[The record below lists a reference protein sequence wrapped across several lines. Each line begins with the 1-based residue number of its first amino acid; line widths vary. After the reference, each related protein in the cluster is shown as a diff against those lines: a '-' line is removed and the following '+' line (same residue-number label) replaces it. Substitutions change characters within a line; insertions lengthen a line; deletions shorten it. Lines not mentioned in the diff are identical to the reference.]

1 MNDQNFKNLCFKVL
15 SFCKILKMREKNIM
29 KSANFFV
36 FVLYCAKRRCSQI
49 KSQLKVEKEDGRETP

>member
-1 MNDQNFKNLCFKVL
+1 
-15 SFCKILKMREKNIM
+15 M

-49 KSQLKVEKEDGRETP
+49 NPQLKVETEDESLVFFNIYGLLKKNLIYGQNLLHLKLAFF